1 MFDEESN
8 AVSENLEAEIPVF
21 AVKLFVFHGRTLV
34 MKGTSRNATGLT
46 QCMLKI
52 GASFSY
58 TQIIPASHSIY
69 SVQIENK
76 TIGHDIRK
84 AKEKKEAGKKEK
96 STKWKTK

>member
-1 MFDEESN
+1 MFEEESN
-8 AVSENLEAEIPVF
+8 AVSENFEAEIPVF

-46 QCMLKI
+46 QCMLK
-52 GASFSY
+52 SVQVFSY
-58 TQIIPASHSIY
+58 TQIIPSHSIY

-96 STKWKTK
+96 STK

>member
-8 AVSENLEAEIPVF
+8 AVSENFEAEIPVF
-21 AVKLFVFHGRTLV
+21 AVKLFVFHGRMLV
-34 MKGTSRNATGLT
+34 MKGTSRNAIGLT

-52 GASFSY
+52 GAASFSY
-58 TQIIPASHSIY
+58 TQIIPSHSIY

-96 STKWKTK
+96 IQSGK

>member
-8 AVSENLEAEIPVF
+8 TVSENFEAEIPVF

-34 MKGTSRNATGLT
+34 MKGTSRNAIGLT

-52 GASFSY
+52 GFSY
-58 TQIIPASHSIY
+58 TQIIPSHSIY

-96 STKWKTK
+96 NTKWKTK